1 MKILVLNS
9 GSSSIKFKLFEMDSK
24 TAILDGFI
32 EEIGSDHSKIKINLG
47 REVFEKE
54 TPVKDHLEGMEILN
68 SFFKKSGVLKD
79 FSQLDGIGHRVV
91 HGGNKFQDSTLIDEN
106 VIKTID
112 ELSALAPLH
121 NPGHLA
127 GIKSAIAEAPNVPNV
142 AVFDTV
148 FHQTM
153 PQYAYMYA
161 IPYEYY
167 EKYDVRKYGFHGTSH
182 KYVAEQAAN
191 FMGIRLDAFNAISLH
206 IGNGASVAAIKGGK
220 SIDTSMGISPLE
232 GLIMGTRSGDI
243 DPAALSYIA
252 RITGK
257 DPQELDYMLNKD
269 SGLLGICGVSDIRK
283 VKRMILDQNNKK
295 AKLAYNMYMYRITK
309 YIGSYFAIMGR
320 VDAIIFTAGVG
331 ENYAHLRADICKTIN
346 HFGVNIDDDLNELK
360 SNSIRF
366 ITKRDSV
373 IRALVVPTNEEL
385 AIALEVRKL
394 IKNKNFI

>member
-9 GSSSIKFKLFEMDSK
+9 GSSSIKFKLFDMNGRNV
-24 TAILDGFI
+24 ILDGFI
-32 EEIGSDHSKIKINLG
+32 EEIGSDHSKVNINYG
-47 REVFEKE
+47 NEPFVKD
-54 TPVKDHLEGMEILN
+54 VAIKDHLEGMDYLN
-68 SFFKKSGVLKD
+68 NFFKKSKILKD
-79 FSQLDGIGHRVV
+79 FSELDGIGHRVV
-91 HGGNKFQDSTLIDEN
+91 HGGNKFQDSVIIDDE

-112 ELSALAPLH
+112 ELSELAPLH

-127 GIKSAIAEAPNVPNV
+127 GIKSAMAEAPNVPNV

-182 KYVAEQAAN
+182 KYVTEQAAN
-191 FMGIRLDAFNAISLH
+191 YMGIRLDAFNAISLH
-206 IGNGASVAAIKGGK
+206 IGNGASVTAIKGGK

-232 GLIMGTRSGDI
+232 GLMMGTRSGDI
-243 DPAALSYIA
+243 DPAALYHIA
-252 RITGK
+252 KVTNKNQAEI
-257 DPQELDYMLNKD
+257 DYMLNKE
-269 SGLLGICGVSDIRK
+269 SGLLGICGMSDIRK
-283 VKRMILDQNNKK
+283 VKRMILDQDDER

-346 HFGVNIDDDLNELK
+346 HFGVNIDDGLNELK

>member
-9 GSSSIKFKLFEMDSK
+9 GSSSIKFKLFEMDTNSVV
-24 TAILDGFI
+24 LNGFI
-32 EEIGSDHSKIKINLG
+32 EEIGNEHSKVKATIEKTG
-47 REVFEKE
+47 EVIEKNIFI
-54 TPVKDHLEGMEILN
+54 KDHFEGMEIMN
-68 SFFKKSGVLKD
+68 EIFKTTKTISDFNELSGV
-79 FSQLDGIGHRVV
+79 GHRVV
-91 HGGNKFQDSTLIDEN
+91 HGGEKFKDSVIINDD
-106 VIKTID
+106 VIKAIED
-112 ELSALAPLH
+112 VSSLAPLH

-127 GIKSAIAEAPNVPNV
+127 GIKGSIKEAPNIPNV

-153 PQYAYMYA
+153 PKHVYTYA

-167 EKYDVRKYGFHGTSH
+167 EKYGVRKYGFHGTSH
-182 KYVAEQAAN
+182 KYVSQKAAE

-206 IGNGASVAAIKGGK
+206 IGNGASVCAIKGGK

-243 DPAALSYIA
+243 DPAALAYIS

-257 DPQELDYMLNKD
+257 TSDEIDYMLNKQ
-269 SGLLGICGVSDIRK
+269 SGLLGVCGTSDIRK
-283 VKRMILDQNNKK
+283 VKRRILDNDDEM

-346 HFGVNIDDDLNELK
+346 HFGVNIDDSLNEAN
-360 SNSIRF
+360 SNETRF

-373 IRALVVPTNEEL
+373 IRALVVPTNEEF
-385 AIALEVRKL
+385 AIALEVQKL
-394 IKNKNFI
+394 ITKE